1 MDDFAAVLEAAC
13 RGNPDALTTLYRWIH
28 PRILRYLRARDP
40 AGAEDVASEVWL
52 DVAAGLR
59 TFGGDEAGFR
69 AWSFTIARRRLVD
82 ARRRA
87 AARPQVPLDDPAIG
101 SRAPRG
107 DVEREALDELGTEE
121 AIALVRR
128 LPEEQAD
135 VVMLRIVGGFS
146 VDEVAAIVGKR
157 PGTVRVIQHR
167 ALKRLAREAQQR
179 GVTR

>member
-1 MDDFAAVLEAAC
+1 MEDFAAVIEAA
-13 RGNPDALTTLYRWIH
+13 RAGNPDALTTLYRWIH

-40 AGAEDVASEVWL
+40 VNAEDVASEVWL

-59 TFGGDEAGFR
+59 AFEGDEAGFR
-69 AWSFTIARRRLVD
+69 GWSFTIARRRLVD

-87 AARPQVPLDDPAIG
+87 AARPQVPLEDLSVRREPT
-101 SRAPRG
+101 G
-107 DVEREALDELGTEE
+107 DVEREAVDALATEE

-157 PGTVRVIQHR
+157 PGTVRVIHHR
-167 ALKRLAREAQQR
+167 ALKRLAREAEQR